1 MSLGAR
7 LQAVADFVPAGVT
20 MADIGTDHAY
30 LPIALLDAGR
40 IAAAIACDVNEGP
53 YQVARGTIA
62 AAGRSG
68 EITLRLGNGLLPLRA
83 GEAEI
88 VTIAGMGGSLMRQIL
103 EQSPTVLARL
113 QGVVLQPM
121 NAVPQLRRWLYE
133 NGWHLEAEALAEE
146 DGRVY
151 EILYAVP
158 GQQNVPED
166 ILLAVGPLL
175 WRDKHPLL
183 KRHVENLLQQER
195 RMLQGMENS
204 ERARSSEKYQQTL
217 QRIEALEDKRQW

>member
-7 LQAVADFVPAGVT
+7 LQAVADFVPTGVK

-30 LPIALLDAGR
+30 LPIALLEAGR

-62 AAGRSG
+62 AAGRSH
-68 EITLRLGNGLLPLRA
+68 EITLRLGNGLLPLQA
-83 GEAEI
+83 GEVDV

-103 EQSPTVLARL
+103 EQSPAVVSRL
-113 QGVVLQPM
+113 QGLILQPM
-121 NAVPQLRRWLYE
+121 NAVPQLRCWLYE

-146 DGRVY
+146 DGRLY

-158 GQQNVPED
+158 GKQSVPDEL
-166 ILLAVGPLL
+166 LLAIGPLL
-175 WRDKHPLL
+175 WQNKHPLL
-183 KRHVENLLQQER
+183 NLHVKNLLQQER
-195 RMLQGMENS
+195 RMLEGMENS
-204 ERARSSEKYQQTL
+204 ERARHSEKYQRTR
-217 QRIEALEDKRQW
+217 QRIGELEGKLLW